1 MDRHTPKEGCYRDQE
16 IKDSAQEG
24 KEKMS
29 QNQLHEKKSGMKTI
43 IALTLAVL
51 CMMIALLWL
60 QKSDGVTSVIP
71 ENMEGE
77 KQETGISQE
86 KTRNAGE
93 VETDMDQEALR
104 QGLEEAAKAA
114 VTARPVEGT
123 VTDRPGFVADI
134 EWRVLQNVSRVQKG
148 NSDRNL
154 RNYVNKLLF
163 AKKQQALSD
172 NAVDPSQRR
181 DLARQIIGMIPSQVD
196 EGLLDPQE
204 ARKVEN
210 ELESELAVKED

>member
-1 MDRHTPKEGCYRDQE
+1 
-16 IKDSAQEG
+16 
-24 KEKMS
+24 MS

-71 ENMEGE
+71 GIMEGE
-77 KQETGISQE
+77 KQEIRISQE
-86 KTRNAGE
+86 KTGNAGE
-93 VETDMDQEALR
+93 VETDMDQDALQR
-104 QGLEEAAKAA
+104 GLEEAAKAA
-114 VTARPVEGT
+114 VNAHPVEGT
-123 VTDRPGFVADI
+123 VTDRPEFVSEI
-134 EWRVLQNVSRVQKG
+134 EWRVLQNVARVQKG

-181 DLARQIIGMIPSQVD
+181 HLARQIIGMIPSQVD